1 MPSCERK
8 SRKSRKWTKRI
19 QYTLHGASQMVSNLL
34 SILYLDAK
42 ISKKTFGRKLLQL
55 TSDNVFPAVFAD
67 RVLPVRHG
75 QRQKVVL
82 TYKQRVNHKQ
92 CKFSISIYAMAKD
105 TSVSKV
111 AFWWVVTVGPDLLVL
126 KRKKMG
132 SSESKWLS

>member
-1 MPSCERK
+1 
-8 SRKSRKWTKRI
+8 
-19 QYTLHGASQMVSNLL
+19 MVSNLL

-67 RVLPVRHG
+67 RAQPVRHG